1 MGDLSGRGFLGSQ
14 MKPTGP
20 AAAAGWSLS
29 GSVLGC
35 LFIGYVV
42 GDYFDANPAAIVIGL
57 FVGVAAGFYTLAK
70 TMWLKK

>member
-1 MGDLSGRGFLGSQ
+1 MGDLRGRGFR

-20 AAAAGWSLS
+20 AAVAGWSLS
-29 GSVLGC
+29 GSILGC
-35 LFIGYVV
+35 LFAGYVV

-57 FVGVAAGFYTLAK
+57 FVGVVAGFYTLAK